1 MSGYGSNPY
10 YGSMPLQPMGM
21 DPYGMMNPYMGM
33 PMDLPSPYINTMPAL
48 IAAAAE
54 EPSPQAQA
62 PQTPPTAPPMGR
74 DNFFTNALKVGVG
87 ALGIAALL
95 TLIVNHKVE
104 PKATAWDGFLKWLK
118 NPLAKRFTDD
128 QRILTAK
135 WMQGL
140 HGPDGKTKQANLSKR
155 MTAEGG
161 TGFVQQAIN
170 YLSDDYGKTAF
181 HRIRNAHALDAKR
194 EQALDV
200 MLLHRELLR
209 DPSDKLYKK
218 DFYKAYGFKT
228 HAEAVH
234 QTQSVLRALI
244 ENYRRSGSRHNE
256 KVQTITNISENFLNM
271 YIERHKVDPTNYPMG
286 EGTALL
292 SRLVHLPKIEHLIQ
306 KGWFGKAGRELE
318 AERGLRQFLY
328 IASNQTH
335 DYSGNTATNPVRL
348 FKADEWK
355 LFIQQYRK
363 IMEHTLPKN
372 AETKKLLHA
381 LNELAEQGSRALN
394 QQGTDP
400 KQVAIRKK
408 LTQALDELMRQTRNP
423 SPPFNQADILKEIE
437 GRSKPNVDGGVF
449 ALLDSLLREHHQ
461 KMDTLHTMA

>member
-10 YGSMPLQPMGM
+10 YGPMQMPLQQASWDANAMV
-21 DPYGMMNPYMGM
+21 NPYTGLE
-33 PMDLPSPYINTMPAL
+33 DARYINTHPSVVAGAVSVPVEPQLQVGRMPQ
-48 IAAAAE
+48 
-54 EPSPQAQA
+54 SFSK
-62 PQTPPTAPPMGR
+62 
-74 DNFFTNALKVGVG
+74 DNSFSDVLKVGVG
-87 ALGIAALL
+87 IAALAGLWTLL
-95 TLIVNHKVE
+95 THKSLQSKSTGWE
-104 PKATAWDGFLKWLK
+104 GFWKWLK

-128 QRILTAK
+128 QGLITAK
-135 WMQGL
+135 WMEGL
-140 HGPDGKTKQANLSKR
+140 HGQGAKAKKANLSRR

-170 YLSDDYGKTAF
+170 YLKDDYGGNAWK
-181 HRIRNAHALDAKR
+181 RVRNAHALDAKR

-209 DPSDKLYKK
+209 DPADKLFKQ
-218 DFYKAYGFKT
+218 DFYQDYGFKT

-244 ENYRRSGSRHNE
+244 ENYRRSGSGHNE

-292 SRLVHLPKIEHLIQ
+292 SRLVHLPKIQHLIQ

-335 DYSGNTATNPVRL
+335 DYSGKTATNPVRL

-381 LNELAEQGSRALN
+381 LNELAEQGSKAFN
-394 QQGTDP
+394 QQGTDRG
-400 KQVAIRKK
+400 QMRVQQRLEEA
-408 LTQALDELMRQTRNP
+408 LTELIRQTRNP
-423 SPPFNQADILKEIE
+423 GPPFQQADILKEIQ
-437 GRSKPNVDGGVF
+437 GRSKPNEDGCVF
-449 ALLDSLLREHHQ
+449 ALLHSLLREHHQ
-461 KMDTLHTMA
+461 KMDTLSTMA

>member
-10 YGSMPLQPMGM
+10 YGAMPIQPMGM
-21 DPYGMMNPYMGM
+21 DPYGMVNPYTGIER
-33 PMDLPSPYINTMPAL
+33 YINTHPSVVAS
-48 IAAAAE
+48 AGAVPV
-54 EPSPQAQA
+54 EPQLQVGRVPQSFSK
-62 PQTPPTAPPMGR
+62 
-74 DNFFTNALKVGVG
+74 DNSFNDVLKVGVG
-87 ALGIAALL
+87 IAALAGLWTLL
-95 TLIVNHKVE
+95 THKSLQSKSTGWE
-104 PKATAWDGFLKWLK
+104 GFWKWLK

-128 QRILTAK
+128 QGLITAR
-135 WMQGL
+135 WMEGL
-140 HGPDGKTKQANLSKR
+140 HGKGAKAKKANLSGR
-155 MTAEGG
+155 MTAEGA

-209 DPSDKLYKK
+209 EPADKLFNQ

-256 KVQTITNISENFLNM
+256 KVQTITNISENFLDM
-271 YIERHKVDPTNYPMG
+271 YIQRHKVDPTNYPMG

-292 SRLVHLPKIEHLIQ
+292 SRLVHLPKIQHLIQ

-335 DYSGNTATNPVRL
+335 DYSGKTATNPVRL

-381 LNELAEQGSRALN
+381 LNELAEQGSKAFN
-394 QQGTDP
+394 QQGTDRG
-400 KQVAIRKK
+400 QMRVQQRLEEA
-408 LTQALDELMRQTRNP
+408 LTELIRQTRNP
-423 SPPFNQADILKEIE
+423 GPPFQQADILKEIQGQQSE
-437 GRSKPNVDGGVF
+437 KQGYTF
-449 ALLDSLLREHHQ
+449 ALLQSLLTEHHPQ
-461 KMDTLHTMA
+461 MGHLHTMA

>member
-10 YGSMPLQPMGM
+10 YGPMQMPLQQASWDANAMV
-21 DPYGMMNPYMGM
+21 NPYTGLE
-33 PMDLPSPYINTMPAL
+33 DARYINTHPSVVAGAGAVPVPVEPQLQVGRMPQ
-48 IAAAAE
+48 
-54 EPSPQAQA
+54 SFSK
-62 PQTPPTAPPMGR
+62 
-74 DNFFTNALKVGVG
+74 DNSLSDVLKVGVG
-87 ALGIAALL
+87 IAALAGLWTLL
-95 TLIVNHKVE
+95 THKSLQSKSTGWE
-104 PKATAWDGFLKWLK
+104 GLWKWLK
-118 NPLAKRFTDD
+118 NPLAKRFPDD

-135 WMQGL
+135 WMEGL
-140 HGPDGKTKQANLSKR
+140 HGKGARAKQANLSKR

-209 DPSDKLYKK
+209 DPADKLFKQ

-244 ENYRRSGSRHNE
+244 ENYRRSGPRHNE
-256 KVQTITNISENFLNM
+256 KVQTITNISENFLDM
-271 YIERHKVDPTNYPMG
+271 YIQRHKVDPTNYPMG

-292 SRLVHLPKIEHLIQ
+292 SRLVHLPKIQYLIQ

-335 DYSGNTATNPVRL
+335 DYSGKTATNPVRL

-363 IMEHTLPKN
+363 IMEHKLPKN
-372 AETKKLLHA
+372 AENRKLLAA
-381 LNELAEQGSRALN
+381 LNDLAEQGSKALN

-400 KQVAIRKK
+400 GQVRVQDRLEEA
-408 LTQALDELMRQTRNP
+408 LTELIRQTRNP
-423 SPPFNQADILKEIE
+423 GPPFQQADILKEIQGQQSNKE
-437 GRSKPNVDGGVF
+437 GDTF
-449 ALLDSLLREHHQ
+449 ALLQALLLEHHPQ
-461 KMDTLHTMA
+461 MDHLHTMA